1 MKKNDRIAEDDSPTP
16 TLPNKPTETSDKE
29 QLFKLAEEMKHERED
44 LSKLLNDFS
53 EKYKGYLKIKK
64 LMEEIEAK
72 YAQRDGKVKDDIP
85 VMISYE

>member
-1 MKKNDRIAEDDSPTP
+1 MRWFGVILKKIQELLKGILVGVSRIDCKWMFFLMANMEN
-16 TLPNKPTETSDKE
+16 LP
-29 QLFKLAEEMKHERED
+29 LRI
-44 LSKLLNDFS
+44 SKLLNDFS